1 MTSQEKQFQDLA
13 HLIAGVVVLPLWT
26 WLAVSTQ
33 RCLRVITRRTIPFSR
48 RTIWLVKIFALVIGA
63 GGVFGLVSDLGAPW
77 YFALL
82 PALVI
87 VIFGFREKVEGVIAP
102 KPPQGETNYQF
113 AWQEYR
119 RLRKATMRSWML
131 FFGAFLLLIL
141 ISMVSGTLPKNAQI
155 AFSAISVLALIGSMG
170 MISFNQLKFLRW
182 PCTRCGCSVR
192 GFWGTPWMPRACVYC
207 GLPRKEGADG
217 HTSSKS

>member
-1 MTSQEKQFQDLA
+1 
-13 HLIAGVVVLPLWT
+13 
-26 WLAVSTQ
+26 
-33 RCLRVITRRTIPFSR
+33 
-48 RTIWLVKIFALVIGA
+48 
-63 GGVFGLVSDLGAPW
+63 
-77 YFALL
+77 
-82 PALVI
+82 
-87 VIFGFREKVEGVIAP
+87 
-102 KPPQGETNYQF
+102 
-113 AWQEYR
+113 
-119 RLRKATMRSWML
+119 ML